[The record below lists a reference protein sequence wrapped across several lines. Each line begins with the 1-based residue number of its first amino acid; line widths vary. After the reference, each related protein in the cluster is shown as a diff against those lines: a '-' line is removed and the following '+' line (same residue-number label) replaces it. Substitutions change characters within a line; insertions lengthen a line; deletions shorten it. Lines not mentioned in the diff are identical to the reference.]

1 MNKRGSF
8 IIGLAV
14 IVIGAMLLATLVTF
28 GFYLFF
34 ERGKKDTP
42 AEPAEVVA
50 QVEEEP
56 ASSLRE
62 LSSHVLAP
70 RLGIPTKLISSSPQ
84 KNPPSSPEEQAAGAP
99 SQSKPQP
106 LPEFTLSPRLRFERS
121 DTTCYISSVRRQDSF
136 PCKMERRSDGRV
148 EEYKLFPT
156 GALNRTTYNPA
167 GEVLEVVGLNPD
179 DTVSFR
185 HNKESFWFFDGPNGT
200 VSQQTVILGQVPPGT
215 YRQAADVIFYNPDG
229 TVRECNCYKSDC
241 CANPM
246 YSLEGKPNTY
256 CTMYPLDKDI
266 CEYKKQD
273 NSLPPLPQEAN
284 PPQLPIPSNSRR
296 K

>member
-1 MNKRGSF
+1 MNNSKGKMMTGLL
-8 IIGLAV
+8 IILAV
-14 IVIGAMLLATLVTF
+14 AALFAGIVTV
-28 GFYLFF
+28 LFSVF
-34 ERGKKDTP
+34 LGDKSSALNNLK
-42 AEPAEVVA
+42 
-50 QVEEEP
+50 EEEAVDMSADEEP
-56 ASSLRE
+56 NDSLITE
-62 LSSHVLAP
+62 TPVQEP
-70 RLGIPTKLISSSPQ
+70 IIVY
-84 KNPPSSPEEQAAGAP
+84 EEV
-99 SQSKPQP
+99 
-106 LPEFTLSPRLRFERS
+106 LSPRLRFERS
-121 DTTCYISSVRRQDSF
+121 DTTCYISRGRRQDSF
-136 PCKMERRSDGRV
+136 PCKMERRADGTV

-167 GEVLEVVGLNPD
+167 GEVLEMVGLNPD

-185 HNKESFWFFDGPNGT
+185 REGNKFWFFDGPNGT

-284 PPQLPIPSNSRR
+284 PPQLPISSNSRR